1 MSMGIDKEL
10 AARTLSAKTE
20 LNNNGRHFIVSDRV
34 IGSYTKKYKFLEHD
48 IKLLRFAN
56 DSIGTMSDA
65 FILYAVAMMGVCDRI
80 SIQNFLNGLKRLHPE
95 LSISNP
101 NDTDAVRARLR
112 TLTDNGFLFRHL
124 YKVDIVSQQTGKP
137 VEEDVLLYTLDKSS
151 QSFMNQKLGFHTKI
165 NEYIQAK
172 PLEELIGWAS
182 TAYAASAASADYAF
196 NDFEQ
201 GIFRCKS
208 LGTVMMPM
216 ELKMIKDGQTY
227 YVSHI
232 PAFLY
237 RNKSRQTDERFK
249 ADCYFKIDLMKNYL
263 AYRGKKDQ
271 SPYIVVAAESIQDM
285 ERMKDLIV
293 DTEVL
298 LDFTERIYFTGEGL
312 IKKTADIRD
321 AFLQMKKTEK
331 GYELVSSQPVYMIGT
346 N

>member
-1 MSMGIDKEL
+1 MSIDKEL
-10 AARTLSAKTE
+10 AARTLSAKTD
-20 LNNNGRHFIVSDRV
+20 LNSNGRHFIISDKV
-34 IGSYTKKYKFLEHD
+34 IGSYTKKYKYLEHD

-56 DSIGTMSDA
+56 DSIGTMSDS

-101 NDTDAVRARLR
+101 NDTDAIRARLR

-124 YKVDIVSQQTGKP
+124 YKVDIISQQTGKM

-182 TAYAASAASADYAF
+182 TAYAASAAAADYSF
-196 NDFEQ
+196 QDFEQ
-201 GIFRCKS
+201 GIFRSKA
-208 LGTVMMPM
+208 LGTVMMPV
-216 ELKMIKDGQTY
+216 ELKMAKNGQIY

-232 PAFLY
+232 SAFLF
-237 RNKSRQTDERFK
+237 RNKSRQTEEKFK
-249 ADCYFKIDLMKNYL
+249 KDCLFKIDLIKNYL
-263 AYRGKKDQ
+263 AYRGKNEQ
-271 SPYIVVAAESIQDM
+271 SPYIVISAESIQDM
-285 ERMKDLIV
+285 ERMKELIV
-293 DTEVL
+293 DTQIL

-312 IKKTADIRD
+312 VKKAVDIRD

-331 GYELVSSQPVYMIGT
+331 GYELVSSQPVYMSGT